1 MERRINIKN
10 RDRVSNSSSGIELGK
25 ISNHWLFKL
34 GVMAVA
40 GVILYSVYNS
50 AMITIQ
56 KLDILK
62 KAQQEVQDLRLTNLH
77 LSISIKDMS
86 TDRYLEKEARDR
98 LNFGGKGE
106 VIFVIPDN
114 VLDIAQKEVK
124 RLTEEKEEDIYE
136 EGSNMHKWVEF
147 VVRGV

>member
-10 RDRVSNSSSGIELGK
+10 RDRVTNGSSGIELAK
-25 ISNHWLFKL
+25 VSSHWIFKVVVL
-34 GVMAVA
+34 VVV

-56 KLDILK
+56 KLNILK
-62 KAQQEVQDLRLTNLH
+62 RAEQEVQDLRLTNLH

-98 LNFGGKGE
+98 LNFGGEGE
-106 VIFVIPDN
+106 VIFVIPEN
-114 VLDIAQKEVK
+114 SLNIAQTQVRK
-124 RLTEEKEEDIYE
+124 LTEEKEESVYD
-136 EGSNMHKWVEF
+136 EGSNLYKWVEF
-147 VVRGV
+147 VIQGV

>member
-10 RDRVSNSSSGIELGK
+10 RDRVTNSSSGIELAK
-25 ISNHWLFKL
+25 VSSHWIFKVVVL
-34 GVMAVA
+34 VVV

-56 KLDILK
+56 KLNILK
-62 KAQQEVQDLRLTNLH
+62 RAEQEVQDLRLTNLH

-98 LNFGGKGE
+98 LNFGGEGE
-106 VIFVIPDN
+106 VIFVIPEN
-114 VLDIAQKEVK
+114 SLNIAQTQVQK
-124 RLTEEKEEDIYE
+124 LMEEKEEGVYN
-136 EGSNMHKWVEF
+136 EGSNLYKWVEF
-147 VVRGV
+147 VIQGV

>member
-10 RDRVSNSSSGIELGK
+10 RDRVKNNNSGIELGR

-34 GVMAVA
+34 GVISIASI
-40 GVILYSVYNS
+40 ILYSVYNS
-50 AMITIQ
+50 AKITIQ

-62 KAQQEVQDLRLTNLH
+62 KAEQEVQDLRLTNLH

-106 VIFVIPDN
+106 VIFVIPEN
-114 VLDIAQKEVK
+114 SLNIAQKEVK
-124 RLTEEKEEDIYE
+124 RLTEEKEEEVYE
-136 EGSNMHKWVEF
+136 EGSNIHKWVEF
-147 VVRGV
+147 VIKGV

>member
-10 RDRVSNSSSGIELGK
+10 RDRVKNNNSGIELGR

-34 GVMAVA
+34 GVIAIA
-40 GVILYSVYNS
+40 SIILYSVYNS
-50 AMITIQ
+50 AKITIQ

-62 KAQQEVQDLRLTNLH
+62 KAEQEVQDLRLTNLH

-106 VIFVIPDN
+106 VIFVIPEN
-114 VLDIAQKEVK
+114 SLNIAQKEVK
-124 RLTEEKEEDIYE
+124 RLTEEKEEEVYE
-136 EGSNMHKWVEF
+136 EGSNIHKWVEF
-147 VVRGV
+147 VIKGV